1 MNHEFALD
9 PGGPKRLKVSYPWNI
24 ANAEVFLDG
33 QKILSFATKAEF
45 QRGTSCKLPDG
56 SILSVRFGPIA
67 GVPFM
72 KGVHVIRN
80 GAPLPGSAADPVP
93 KWAWVFIVAC
103 VLIPVITVGGAV
115 PAGLAGAGISAT
127 LSVARLSRWS
137 AAKRVGVCSLI
148 TLACWGS
155 LGLLLMTLQ
164 KSALA
169 SGPQTGWKLPI
180 MKTLFMSSSPEK
192 LTDQIADAYS
202 KHGYNELAITRIKN
216 TLHENCDRLDKG
228 QCVDYLRYALVE
240 IQNRP
245 VN

>member
-1 MNHEFALD
+1 MKQEFALD
-9 PGGPKRLKVSYPWNI
+9 PGGPKRLKVTYPWNL
-24 ANAEVFLDG
+24 ANAEVFFDG
-33 QKILSFATKAEF
+33 QRILSFATKAEF
-45 QRGTSCKLPDG
+45 QRGTACKLPDG
-56 SILSVRFGPIA
+56 SVLSVRFGPVA
-67 GVPFM
+67 GAPLM

-80 GAPLPGSAADPVP
+80 GAALSGTAADPVP

-103 VLIPVITVGGAV
+103 VLIPVISVGGAV

-127 LSVARLSRWS
+127 LSVARLNRWS
-137 AAKRVGVCSLI
+137 VAKRIGACSLI

-155 LGLLLMTLQ
+155 FGLLIMTLQ

-180 MKTLFMSSSPEK
+180 TKTLFMSSSPEK

-202 KHGYNELAITRIKN
+202 KHGYNELAISRIKN
-216 TLHENCDRLDKG
+216 TLRENCDRLDRG

-245 VN
+245 AN